1 MHVNLDRVGHW
12 VADIVVG
19 GLAGQDGMEVRP
31 LEVLN
36 QQRVDRLAGLLQLV
50 APVHQGVF
58 SPPVQ
63 LRWRGAC
70 RRVL

>member
-12 VADIVVG
+12 VTDVVVG
-19 GLAGQDGMEVRP
+19 GLARQDGVEVGA
-31 LEVLN
+31 LEVLDH
-36 QQRVDRLAGLLQLV
+36 QRVDRLACLVLLV

-63 LRWRGAC
+63 LRRGGAC

>member
-12 VADIVVG
+12 VTDVVVG
-19 GLAGQDGMEVRP
+19 GLAGQNGMEVRP

-36 QQRVDRLAGLLQLV
+36 EERVDGLPPLLLLV
-50 APVHQGVF
+50 APVNQGVF

-63 LRWRGAC
+63 LWRW
-70 RRVL
+70 

>member
-1 MHVNLDRVGHW
+1 MHVNLDRAGHG
-12 VADIVVG
+12 VTDVVVG
-19 GLAGQDGMEVRP
+19 GLAGQNRMEVRP

-36 QQRVDRLAGLLQLV
+36 QERVDRLACLVLLV

-63 LRWRGAC
+63 LWRRGP
-70 RRVL
+70 